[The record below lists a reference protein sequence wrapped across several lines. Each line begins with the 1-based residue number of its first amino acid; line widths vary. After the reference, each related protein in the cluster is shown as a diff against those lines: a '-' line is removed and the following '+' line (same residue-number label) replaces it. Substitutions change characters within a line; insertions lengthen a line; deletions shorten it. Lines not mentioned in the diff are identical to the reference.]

1 MEYICKICKKDYSS
15 YKSLWYHNYKYHKH
29 PVNNP
34 NTVVNNLN
42 TTVNPIFKCNFCN
55 KEFNTRQSKSR
66 HELHYCK
73 NNKLKEKDDE
83 IQALKKE
90 LGEYKKDIIKDII
103 VEYKE
108 IKKQNEELMKLL
120 KVHPKT
126 LTKMNNNGCLINNG
140 TMNVQIVQLGHENL
154 HEVLN
159 DNQKLSILN
168 KQAMSLNQLIELIHT
183 NPEFTQFRNVCI
195 TNLQSSVG
203 FKYCD
208 KAKKF
213 LAVNKNELLND
224 LIENRIYD
232 IQNFY
237 KEIES
242 KMTPDKANKMK
253 KFIDRML
260 NEPELKNLKKEEIKL
275 ILYNNRDKINTELDN
290 NLKELEI

>member
-1 MEYICKICKKDYSS
+1 MGKSLSQSESKPNTIIENSELHLEYCCRTCKKSFKFKQS
-15 YKSLWYHNYKYHKH
+15 RWKH
-29 PVNNP
+29 EK
-34 NTVVNNLN
+34 T
-42 TTVNPIFKCNFCN
+42 C
-55 KEFNTRQSKSR
+55 SK
-66 HELHYCK
+66 
-73 NNKLKEKDDE
+73 KDDE
-83 IQALKKE
+83 LLEFKKHIIEEYNELKKE
-90 LGEYKKDIIKDII
+90 N
-103 VEYKE
+103 KE

-290 NLKELEI
+290 NNLKELEI

>member
-1 MEYICKICKKDYSS
+1 MSTS
-15 YKSLWYHNYKYHKH
+15 
-29 PVNNP
+29 VNTN
-34 NTVVNNLN
+34 
-42 TTVNPIFKCNFCN
+42 KCNFSN